1 MSRGYLSYFLHCVTF
16 FGRLCNQI
24 DICVTFLS
32 HIYMNLKYIIRFSK
46 SSLFVQYQPKPDH
59 FRLGQYSCL
68 LHTISQSFI
77 ESRSKTKENYSQD
90 IFCKQPADTF
100 IQFSQKPHHHSATYI
115 QMSSGKFLVNNHLKL
130 FLVMTLHSES
140 VISSSWTT
148 CGYIIS
154 SNQFF
159 QMIPKSKS
167 CPSFFAVAHE

>member
-1 MSRGYLSYFLHCVTF
+1 MCSFRPIWISKWNDWLIETNMYLDGPNISVSWTGTKLGPKMYFVNKHLT
-16 FGRLCNQI
+16 
-24 DICVTFLS
+24 
-32 HIYMNLKYIIRFSK
+32 Y
-46 SSLFVQYQPKPDH
+46 FVK
-59 FRLGQYSCL
+59 
-68 LHTISQSFI
+68 
-77 ESRSKTKENYSQD
+77 
-90 IFCKQPADTF
+90 IFCTHGFFTKFSILWVKRTF
-100 IQFSQKPHHHSATYI
+100 SESYIKITYIQFSQKPHHHSATYI

-140 VISSSWTT
+140 AISSSWTI